1 MKENIEDYRKAGFIN
16 LDEYFLNNPG
26 SFTYPY
32 YIDGYDEKN
41 FWTQVGKEDKEKF
54 IYVKPREG
62 KEAEDIYN
70 VYAELLYQEMMKQV
84 GIKTANF
91 DASYYDGN
99 VATLSEN
106 VLDDYDKNEFII
118 NSSELLCSNRYSS
131 DSSIEDLFNTI
142 HDYCE
147 YEHIDKKQEEK
158 CYKDIQKVCI
168 ADIFLLS
175 TDRDINDLDFIAG
188 KDNKENEKVITEE
201 TGVVLDDSFLSEY
214 LTAKQVNSIMKD
226 FYKTWNENKYINLL
240 KQFNLPTDKL
250 IKDFSSGMRMKL
262 KIATAIS
269 HNPKLLILDEPTSGL
284 DPIVR
289 NEILDIFR
297 KYIEEDE
304 TRSILLSTHITTD
317 LEHISDYI
325 VFIEKGK
332 IIFDLPTDELL
343 ENYGIIKCSRE
354 DFIRLDEKDYIAYK
368 KGKYQYEVLTNDKSA
383 IRSKYNISTIDK
395 PSIEDIMLFYIKGE
409 K

>member
-1 MKENIEDYRKAGFIN
+1 MDNNIE
-16 LDEYFLNNPG
+16 L
-26 SFTYPY
+26 
-32 YIDGYDEKN
+32 
-41 FWTQVGKEDKEKF
+41 Q
-54 IYVKPREG
+54 
-62 KEAEDIYN
+62 N
-70 VYAELLYQEMMKQV
+70 V
-84 GIKTANF
+84 
-91 DASYYDGN
+91 S
-99 VATLSEN
+99 
-106 VLDDYDKNEFII
+106 
-118 NSSELLCSNRYSS
+118 
-131 DSSIEDLFNTI
+131 
-142 HDYCE
+142 
-147 YEHIDKKQEEK
+147 KK
-158 CYKDIQKVCI
+158 YKDFELKNISFNVPQGSIVGLI
-168 ADIFLLS
+168 GE
-175 TDRDINDLDFIAG
+175 NGAG
-188 KDNKENEKVITEE
+188 KTTTIKSILNITKSEGTVKIFGKDSKNNEKEIKEE
-201 TGVVLDDSFLSEY
+201 IGVVLDDSFLSEY

-250 IKDFSSGMRMKL
+250 IKDFSSGMKMKL

-284 DPIVR
+284 DPVVR

-343 ENYGIIKCSRE
+343 ENYGIIKCSKE
-354 DFIRLDEKDYIAYK
+354 DFIRLDEKDYIAYQ
-368 KGKYQYEVLTNDKSA
+368 KGKYQYEVLTDDKSK
-383 IRSKYNISTIDK
+383 IKSKYNITTIDK